1 MPEFRDPGSLETLS
15 CQVVVREPSGINQ
28 LSCEIRLIEVWKAIN
43 NKNHCH
49 NGLFEMAHSNQGRT
63 RSAGLNKL
71 KTCFKTK
78 IRENSFAF
86 PSIQLWNAAPS
97 EVTTANTEAA
107 ARRAIRLFVK
117 TLPI

>member
-1 MPEFRDPGSLETLS
+1 MLDQLGWLSL
-15 CQVVVREPSGINQ
+15 NQ
-28 LSCEIRLIEVWKAIN
+28 LASEIRLVEVWKGLNIENYCLN
-43 NKNHCH
+43 N
-49 NGLFEMAHSNQGRT
+49 LFEKAESNQGRT

-86 PSIQLWNAAPS
+86 PSIQLWNVAPAD
-97 EVTTANTEAA
+97 VTTAETEAK
-107 ARRAIRLFVK
+107 ARKAIRSFVM